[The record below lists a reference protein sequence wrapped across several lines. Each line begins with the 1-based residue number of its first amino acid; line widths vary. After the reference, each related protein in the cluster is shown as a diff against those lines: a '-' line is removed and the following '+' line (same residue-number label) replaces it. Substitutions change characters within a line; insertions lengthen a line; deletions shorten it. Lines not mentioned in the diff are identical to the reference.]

1 MGKELEAEEERCL
14 PPRLLWE
21 VAESD
26 GMDATNR
33 DTNPISNAITHTT
46 LTVTLARLDALSQVT
61 SVYGLKLLG
70 RVHDTHANKFDLGM
84 RHLVGGHA

>member
-1 MGKELEAEEERCL
+1 MPSGMHEEYVGKELEAEEERCL

-46 LTVTLARLDALSQVT
+46 LS
-61 SVYGLKLLG
+61 
-70 RVHDTHANKFDLGM
+70 HAGAH
-84 RHLVGGHA
+84 RCSIASY